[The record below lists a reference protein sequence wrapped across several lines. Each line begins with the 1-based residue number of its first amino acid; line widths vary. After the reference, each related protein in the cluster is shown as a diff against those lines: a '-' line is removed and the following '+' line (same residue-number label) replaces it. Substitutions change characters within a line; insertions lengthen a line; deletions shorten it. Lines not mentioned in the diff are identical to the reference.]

1 MSYKLFSLSFSH
13 KTLLN
18 MTNDAICLQ
27 NLHDCIIL
35 VVREIQILLLLEKEK
50 RNGRK
55 KHYTTSYC
63 FAVIPTCWLEFEE
76 QQAHESSFSLQ
87 GNELV
92 GKQPARPSFLSY
104 TGLWPTASYLHF
116 AVV

>member
-1 MSYKLFSLSFSH
+1 MSYKLFSPSFLH

-27 NLHDCIIL
+27 NLHDYIIL
-35 VVREIQILLLLEKEK
+35 VVREIQILLLHEKER

-63 FAVIPTCWLEFEE
+63 FAIIPTCWLEFEE
-76 QQAHESSFSLQ
+76 HEAHESRSCSLQ
-87 GNELV
+87 GNELL
-92 GKQPARPSFLSY
+92 GKQPARLSIFSY
-104 TGLWPTASYLHF
+104 TGLWPIASFSILL
-116 AVV
+116 